1 MDVLF
6 YDEAF
11 FRRESTITRGWF
23 PRGSRQTVACPV
35 SYAKVGVC
43 GAVDPASG
51 QLVSLIF
58 DGFDSDTFT
67 CFLEWLLAE
76 HDPCRQIVLVLDN
89 ARVHK
94 SHQVLTFVE
103 KWQER
108 LVLVYLPPYSPD
120 LNPVERVWKDL
131 RYRVTHNVFFK
142 NLADLTQAVSDYL
155 ARHAEPNE
163 RLAHLCCNI

>member
-1 MDVLF
+1 MF

-11 FRRESTITRGWF
+11 FRRESTVMRGWF
-23 PRGSRQTVACPV
+23 PRGSKQAVASAV
-35 SYAKVGVC
+35 SFDKVGVC
-43 GAVDPASG
+43 GAVDPHSG

-76 HDPCRQIVLVLDN
+76 HDPNRKIVLVLDN

-94 SHQVLTFVE
+94 SHQVLEFVGRR
-103 KWQER
+103 QRR
-108 LVLVYLPPYSPD
+108 LGLVYLPPYSPD

-131 RYRVTHNVFFK
+131 RYRVTHNVFFE
-142 NLADLTQAVSDYL
+142 NLGVLTEAVSDYL
-155 ARHAEPNE
+155 ARHAAPNE
-163 RLAHLCCNI
+163 RLARLCCNI